1 MRTREIREWLCA
13 ANVADSES
21 PYDPDDEMAPG
32 YNERMEETKPMSWD
46 DFVSRAAAVLRSPQ
60 TNRRH
65 AFLRDI
71 VPVLA
76 RDPETVSA
84 ERVELYQLLLQ
95 THQCHPD
102 RASRLALM
110 DAAEVLLRAD
120 VRDTAAPFQSMLI
133 DAASD
138 MLRCEVLRLC
148 GDGRMHGPRFAAASV
163 HAWTSVLLSVVL
175 EGSDEHL
182 RSDPH
187 FATLL
192 DTYAV
197 VHLALLA
204 TRQKPHDRLLNSSLH
219 MAWRTIRR
227 GYLHVPLMLDV
238 ALAMQGVAGLRSVV
252 LQGLL
257 LDVCLHLR
265 VGRESAKGV
274 EGGVGRT
281 FAAAAK
287 ERVLQYYTTHV
298 VSAKSAVPTCV
309 LHGLDA
315 YLRVDVTE
323 ADLDAH
329 VFPTLNKML
338 LRSPDV
344 ALAAAAALCGA
355 VQVGRGALLARLQQP
370 LLASAVSTSAA
381 TRRGAQELARA
392 LLCDAPDAESL
403 GAFTTAV
410 CASLKAAETKGEEQ
424 RTALCAVVA
433 AMPAAPA
440 WSARASPRA
449 LRG

>member
-148 GDGRMHGPRFAAASV
+148 GDGRVHGPRFAAASV

-252 LQGLL
+252 L
-257 LDVCLHLR
+257 
-265 VGRESAKGV
+265 
-274 EGGVGRT
+274 
-281 FAAAAK
+281 
-287 ERVLQYYTTHV
+287 
-298 VSAKSAVPTCV
+298 
-309 LHGLDA
+309 
-315 YLRVDVTE
+315 
-323 ADLDAH
+323 
-329 VFPTLNKML
+329 
-338 LRSPDV
+338 
-344 ALAAAAALCGA
+344 
-355 VQVGRGALLARLQQP
+355 
-370 LLASAVSTSAA
+370 
-381 TRRGAQELARA
+381 
-392 LLCDAPDAESL
+392 
-403 GAFTTAV
+403 
-410 CASLKAAETKGEEQ
+410 
-424 RTALCAVVA
+424 
-433 AMPAAPA
+433 
-440 WSARASPRA
+440 
-449 LRG
+449 